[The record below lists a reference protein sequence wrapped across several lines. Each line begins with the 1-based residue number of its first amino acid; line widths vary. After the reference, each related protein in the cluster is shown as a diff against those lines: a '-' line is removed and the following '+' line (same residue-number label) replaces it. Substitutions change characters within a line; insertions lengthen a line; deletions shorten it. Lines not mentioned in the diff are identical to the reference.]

1 LFDDAATRMAIA
13 EVIRGAVG
21 DTPIIYPFW
30 ALGFEPADWPG
41 VIRIATGKAHGYVV
55 RFRGVT
61 AIQGPGTGGHIA
73 ADQTIAYEV
82 VAVCSYGDG
91 SEDQF
96 AGELL
101 AIAGALRPGAY
112 ITVPPD
118 CSLKTGGMQ
127 WNADL
132 YGLGGELCHVAF
144 GALEVYFRLC

>member
-13 EVIRGAVG
+13 ETIRGAVG

-30 ALGFEPADWPG
+30 ALGYEPADWPG
-41 VIRIATGKAHGYVV
+41 AIRIATGKAHGYVV

-61 AIQGPGTGGHIA
+61 AIQGPGTGPHVA
-73 ADQTIAYEV
+73 ADQTIAYEI
-82 VAVCSYGDG
+82 VAVHSYGDG

-101 AIAGALRPGAY
+101 AIAGALRPGGTLTATPEC
-112 ITVPPD
+112 IH
-118 CSLKTGGMQ
+118 KTGGMQ